1 MRDIMTWKTTLLN
14 ELSTR
19 AGQLKLAGN
28 QASHAAR
35 VVAGRASTADA
46 VVRGTKV
53 ARVAASNFPVKELA
67 TMCGRAGVAGAVIDG
82 AIGSAHAAKAV
93 RDGRLDG
100 TGAVKHIVG
109 EAGCGFVTSSAGT
122 AGTVAVYMITGAM
135 GPVTLL
141 AGMGASMGSRYVY
154 RKIIGETLPDKN
166 KRESDST
173 DEGFEDIGPKPQD

>member
-1 MRDIMTWKTTLLN
+1 MNWKTTLRN
-14 ELSTR
+14 ELSMR
-19 AGQLKLAGN
+19 SKQLKLAGD

-35 VVAGRASTADA
+35 VVAERASSVDA
-46 VVRGTKV
+46 VRRGAQV
-53 ARVAASNFPVKELA
+53 ARSAASNFPVKELA

-100 TGAVKHIVG
+100 AGAAKHIVG

-122 AGTVAVYMITGAM
+122 AGTVAAYMVTGAM
-135 GPVTLL
+135 GPVTLI

-154 RKIIGETLPDKN
+154 RKIVGETLPDKK
-166 KRESDST
+166 KRESAST

>member
-1 MRDIMTWKTTLLN
+1 MTWKTTLLK

-19 AGQLKLAGN
+19 ANQLKLAGD

-35 VVAGRASTADA
+35 VVAERASSVEA
-46 VVRGTKV
+46 VRRGSQV
-53 ARVAASNFPVKELA
+53 ARTAASNLPVKELA

-82 AIGSAHAAKAV
+82 AIGGAHAAKAM

-100 TGAVKHIVG
+100 TGAVKHIAG

-122 AGTVAVYMITGAM
+122 AGTVAVYMVTGTM

-154 RKIIGETLPDKN
+154 RKIVGETLPDKN
-166 KRESDST
+166 KRESAAT